1 VSFRPLLRIAVVAL
15 AAGVMAL
22 TAGAATAFAHIQV
35 SPTVA
40 APNDAVRFT
49 LLVPGELDQPTTKVE
64 LQIPAGVL
72 PFSWGETPGWT
83 RKLTQAADGS
93 VASVTWTGS
102 VPADGFVEF
111 SFLAATPP
119 EAGEISWK
127 AVQTYGDGTVVR
139 WIGPPDSEEPAAVT
153 VISADAPRQN
163 AGGENEEDGH
173 GGGAATT
180 PTETTP
186 TETTPS
192 ETTPQAAPTASEAD
206 EGGTDRA
213 ARVLGALALV
223 AGIAAVVIALRA
235 RRKRE
240 G

>member
-1 VSFRPLLRIAVVAL
+1 MSIRPLVRVAVVAL
-15 AAGVMAL
+15 AAGAVAL
-22 TAGAATAFAHIQV
+22 TAGAATALAHIQV

-93 VASVTWTGS
+93 VASVVWSGS
-102 VPADGFVEF
+102 VPGDGFVEF

-119 EAGEISWK
+119 EAGEIAWK
-127 AVQTYGDGTVVR
+127 AVQTYADGTVVR
-139 WIGPPDSEEPAAVT
+139 WIGAPASEEPAAVT
-153 VISADAPRQN
+153 VLSADAPRQN
-163 AGGENEEDGH
+163 AGGENEEGDG
-173 GGGAATT
+173 GTATT
-180 PTETTP
+180 PAETNP
-186 TETTPS
+186 APVETAP
-192 ETTPQAAPTASEAD
+192 EAAPTSAEAD
-206 EGGTDRA
+206 GGGTDWV
-213 ARVLGALALV
+213 ARLLGALGLLA
-223 AGIAAVVIALRA
+223 AIAALFVLRA
-235 RRKRE
+235 RPKRE